1 MTLTVLIIALVVIVA
16 VITML
21 YRAVRTVPE
30 ASAYI
35 IERSGKYH
43 RTLGAGTKLVIPFID
58 SVRARVD
65 LRQQVVSFPPQPVTT
80 ADNLVISVDTVV
92 YFKVTDPRTATY
104 AVANYLSAIEQRTI
118 TAVRKQVGDMDL
130 EYTLTAR
137 AEINSTL
144 RAQLASI
151 AKPWGI
157 EVDQVEV
164 KAIDP
169 PPTVQ
174 EAMDKRKEVDRDRQA
189 RIAEAEGVKQAQILS
204 AEGEKQAAVLRARGE
219 AEASVLRAKAE
230 AEVEA
235 VRARGQSEAIA
246 ILAQAIDAAD
256 PDHRLLA
263 YQYLQTLP
271 RLAEGAADKVW
282 VVPGDLGGFF
292 GGLGVLG
299 GPVERPRP
307 PRQAGP
313 VDEQGGADLDLGD
326 AGRP

>member
-1 MTLTVLIIALVVIVA
+1 MTVTVLIIALVVIVA
-16 VITML
+16 VIALL
-21 YRAVRTVPE
+21 YRSVRTVPE

-35 IERSGKYH
+35 IERFGTYH

-58 SVRARVD
+58 SVRARLD

-104 AVANYLSAIEQRTI
+104 AVANYLSAIEQHTI
-118 TAVRKQVGDMDL
+118 AAVRKQVGDMDL

-137 AEINSTL
+137 DEINTTL
-144 RAQLASI
+144 RGRLASI
-151 AKPWGI
+151 AEPWGI
-157 EVDQVEV
+157 EVAQVEV

-204 AEGEKQAAVLRARGE
+204 AEGEKQAAVLRARGA

-230 AEVEA
+230 AEAEA

-246 ILAQAIDAAD
+246 ILAEAIEAAD

-271 RLAEGAADKVW
+271 RLADGAADKVW
-282 VVPGDLGGFF
+282 VVPGDLGG
-292 GGLGVLG
+292 VLG
-299 GPVERPRP
+299 ALGGADRPRP

-313 VDEQGGADLDLGD
+313 VDDPGPTDADLGD
-326 AGRP
+326 ATQP